1 MQQAGF
7 RRNFIMMFS
16 GNTISQVIPFISA
29 PFLARFFTI
38 EEFGDFSNFIALV
51 STLGIIATGRLEMA
65 ITQPK
70 EELEAQKIAFT
81 GLSISI
87 LLSLLC
93 FCLLFFKIEIE
104 NFYKSKFLSSHIWL
118 IPISVLSFGLLGLFS
133 NITLRTKQFKTLS
146 IGKITQSV
154 LNSGIAIILG
164 YLVFGVYG
172 LILGWILSQYIHI
185 IYLFFKSRKLFSIEK
200 FQFSEVKLILKK
212 YKDFPLINSLHAFTD
227 IFATQF
233 LLFWMIVFYFG
244 KIELGLFSMM
254 FKYVKAPIVLV
265 TSSVSQLFFVEASNL
280 KNEQQVI
287 YPLVLKTIKTTSL
300 FAFPFILVIW
310 FFSPLIFKW
319 YLGPDWEQAGTYAI
333 YLLPLFFMTFF
344 TSPISGIPIIFNKQ
358 KTAFVFSVLGYTLSI
373 LSIYLCHL
381 LNYGFG
387 STLIIYGLSFTLY
400 YLSLFIWYIKLVR
413 KHDAGIN

>member
-1 MQQAGF
+1 MQQARF
-7 RRNFIMMFS
+7 SRNFIMMFS

-29 PFLARFFTI
+29 PFLAYFFTV

-51 STLGIIATGRLEMA
+51 STIGIIATGRLEMA

-70 EELEAQKIAFT
+70 DDLEAQKVVFT
-81 GLSISI
+81 GLCISI
-87 LLSLLC
+87 ILSLLC
-93 FCLLFFKIEIE
+93 FCLFFFKIEIE
-104 NFYKSKFLSSHIWL
+104 NFYKSKFLSEHIWL
-118 IPISVLSFGLLGLFS
+118 VPISVFSFGLLGLFS

-146 IGKITQSV
+146 IGKITQSI
-154 LNSGIAIILG
+154 LNSSISILLG
-164 YLVFGVYG
+164 YLFFGVYG
-172 LILGWILSQYIHI
+172 LILGWILSQYTHI
-185 IYLFFKSRKLFSIEK
+185 IYLFLKSRKLFLIEI
-200 FQFSEVKLILKK
+200 FQFSEIKLILKK

-244 KIELGLFSMM
+244 KIELGLFAMM

-265 TSSVSQLFFVEASNL
+265 TSSVSQLFFVEATNF
-280 KNEQQVI
+280 KNNQQDI
-287 YPLVLKTIKTTSL
+287 YPLLLKTIKTTSL
-300 FAFPFILVIW
+300 FAFPFVFIIW
-310 FFSPLIFKW
+310 FFAPLIFKW
-319 YLGPDWEQAGTYAI
+319 YLGPNWEQAGNYAV

-358 KTAFVFSVLGYTLSI
+358 KTAFVFSFFGYSLSI
-373 LSIYLCHL
+373 LSIYFSHL
-381 LNYGFG
+381 FHFDFSL
-387 STLIIYGLSFTLY
+387 SLIFYGLSFTLY